1 MEDSVIGKEVDGYR
15 IQEILG
21 RGGMGVVYK
30 AEDVS
35 LSRYVALKR
44 IDPSMANDEA
54 FLRRFRS
61 EAQALARIDSPYIV
75 SVHALR
81 QTEIGLLIVMEYVE
95 GGTVQDLIQEGPMD
109 WEEALPLTK
118 QMLAALEHAH
128 GAEVIHRD
136 IKPQNVMLSAE
147 GRVKVTDFG
156 LAKVHRPDS
165 NKTVTQGVFGTLNYM
180 SPEQVKGSADLDHRS
195 DLYSLGMTVY
205 EMLAGDLPFDEDS
218 NEFTKMQRIVQEEL
232 PPPDEL
238 HPQVPEGLSRL
249 VMKSLAKDPDD
260 RFQSA
265 QEMREAFEAYE
276 EGRREEKTQA
286 PSTAAETTPTAVAE
300 TRPAVAAEAPSTAVD
315 EPTSSSSGQWPLV
328 AGIAALIFFVAGGG
342 YWLLAA
348 DGLGADDHS
357 SENSGGNSG
366 AATTQLSVVTR
377 PAGATVSLDG
387 NRIGDAPSDTTVEG
401 QEVRVR
407 ASLAGYEPVDT
418 VAQLE
423 GRRQVSLQLPLARTT
438 TPLSVQSDP
447 VGRVSLD
454 GRDVGRTPL
463 ERELR
468 KDTVRV
474 HVERQGYFPVD
485 TLVAL
490 AELDEANLDLQLDRR
505 PPDPEPEPEEPS
517 YGTFTL
523 DASPSGTVY
532 VDGERQAAGQSVEV
546 RAGETHQ
553 VRIEHP
559 QNGACDTTLTV
570 NEEETKTLTC
580 HFEHR
585 VAVRSKPRANW
596 ANVYINGENTG
607 ESTEHITRLA
617 TGRTYKI
624 GVNIQRGSYVI
635 SGGNYVRRGEESGV
649 LEQREFTGSTMTIS
663 PEPSFEPQIH
673 GIGFRVSESEP

>member
-30 AEDVS
+30 AEDVG

-44 IDPSMANDEA
+44 IDPSMANDQA

-81 QTEIGLLIVMEYVE
+81 ETEIGLLIVMEYVE
-95 GGTVQDLIQEGPMD
+95 GGTVQDLIEKGPMA
-109 WEEALPLTK
+109 WEEAVPLTK
-118 QMLAALEHAH
+118 QMLAALGHAH

-147 GRVKVTDFG
+147 GTVKVTDFG

-180 SPEQVKGSADLDHRS
+180 SPEQVKGSGDLDHRS

-232 PPPDEL
+232 PPPEKL
-238 HPQVPEGLSRL
+238 HPQVPEGLSQL
-249 VMKSLAKDPDD
+249 VMTSLAKDPDD

-265 QEMREAFEAYE
+265 QEMREAFEAFE
-276 EGRREEKTQA
+276 EERREQTKQSPPTVAAA
-286 PSTAAETTPTAVAE
+286 PSTEVVEPPS
-300 TRPAVAAEAPSTAVD
+300 PAVEESASGEASA
-315 EPTSSSSGQWPLV
+315 SSSWKQWPLV
-328 AGIAALIFFVAGGG
+328 AGITALVFLVAGGG

-348 DGLGADDHS
+348 DGLGADGHS

-366 AATTQLSVVTR
+366 TATTQLTVETQ

-387 NRIGDAPSDTTVEG
+387 KRIGDAPSDTTVEG
-401 QEVRVR
+401 QDVRVR
-407 ASLAGYEPVDT
+407 ASLAGYESVDT

-423 GRRQVSLQLPLARTT
+423 GHQEVSLQLPLARTT
-438 TPLSVQSDP
+438 TSLSVQSDP
-447 VGRVSLD
+447 VGRVLLD
-454 GRDVGRTPL
+454 GNDVGRTPL
-463 ERELR
+463 DRELK

-474 HVERQGYFPVD
+474 RVERQGYSAAD
-485 TLVAL
+485 TLLAL
-490 AELDEANLDLQLDRR
+490 AELDEADLNVQLDRR
-505 PPDPEPEPEEPS
+505 PPDPDPEPEEPS
-517 YGTFTL
+517 YGSFTL

-532 VDGERQAAGQSVEV
+532 VDGEPQAAGESVEV

-559 QNGACDTTLTV
+559 SNGACDTTLAV
-570 NEEETKTLTC
+570 EEGGTETLTC

-585 VAVRSKPRANW
+585 VAVRSRPW
-596 ANVYINGENTG
+596 ANVYLDGENTG
-607 ESTEHITRLA
+607 ESTPHETRLS
-617 TGRTYKI
+617 TGQIYEV
-624 GVNIQRGSYVI
+624 GVNIDRGSFAI
-635 SGGNYVRRGEESGV
+635 SGGSYVRRGEESGV
-649 LEQREFTGSTMTIS
+649 LEQREFTGRTMTIS
-663 PEPSFEPQIH
+663 PEPSFELETH
-673 GIGFRVSESEP
+673 GIEFQVSESGP